1 MAICPECQ
9 VTDKNFF
16 AYKCHSCNSEIG
28 FFRQLLWQ
36 TVYVTAVL
44 FLFFGILNWLFF

>member
-1 MAICPECQ
+1 MALCPECQ
-9 VTDKNFF
+9 VTDKQFF

-36 TVYVTAVL
+36 TVYAVGSL
-44 FLFFGILNWLFF
+44 LFFGLILSWFFS